1 MTTSISRLFLLF
13 AICAWITCAQDAAKG
28 VPSKSGDPSG
38 ASSAGATDVPR
49 PAAAIES
56 LAKALTGRWSTREK
70 YERMFLT
77 PDGGVG
83 NGEQVFRPGPGGF
96 TLLEDYHSQTPAG
109 ELLGFGLLWWDQ
121 TKGLQ
126 HMWCVNI
133 YPTGCEMFPAAPQ
146 AGPKWDGKRLIIHI
160 AGEQVGDSKVDWQEI
175 LFDMTPDSFTQT
187 VDIGAPDGPLKRWLT
202 IHSTK
207 MTTRAKEP
215 SK

>member
-1 MTTSISRLFLLF
+1 MTTSISRVFLLF
-13 AICAWITCAQDAAKG
+13 GICVCVACAQDATKRDY
-28 VPSKSGDPSG
+28 SKSGE
-38 ASSAGATDVPR
+38 ASHSSRG
-49 PAAAIES
+49 AAADTPGPAPAIQS

-83 NGEQVFRPGPGGF
+83 NGDQVFRPGPGGF
-96 TLLEDYHSQTPAG
+96 TLLEDYYSKTPAG
-109 ELLGFGLLWWDQ
+109 ELLGFGLVWWDQ

-146 AGPKWDGKRLIIHI
+146 AGPKWDGKRLVIHI
-160 AGEQVGDSKVDWQEI
+160 AGEQVGDSKVDWQETLSDI
-175 LFDMTPDSFTQT
+175 TPDSFTQT
-187 VDIGAPDGPLKRWLT
+187 VDIGEPGGPLKRWLT

-207 MTTRAKEP
+207 MTARAKES

>member
-1 MTTSISRLFLLF
+1 MTASISRLFLLF
-13 AICAWITCAQDAAKG
+13 AICAWITCAHEGAKG
-28 VPSKSGDPSG
+28 VPSKSGDGSH
-38 ASSAGATDVPR
+38 SSQG
-49 PAAAIES
+49 AAADTPGPAPEIQS

-96 TLLEDYHSQTPAG
+96 TLLEDYHSKTPAG

-126 HMWCVNI
+126 HMWCINL

-146 AGPKWDGKRLIIHI
+146 PGPKWDGKRLVIHI

-175 LFDMTPDSFTQT
+175 LSDITPDSFTQT
-187 VDIGAPDGPLKRWLT
+187 VDIGEPGGRLKRWLT

-207 MTTRAKEP
+207 MTTRTKET